1 MSIVGRDIYPSH
13 LASRLKSL
21 PYWGGLRASPDTHQR
36 PARTVPACPTPA
48 NWRILTYPPRR
59 CDGASGGCGR
69 SPRPGRP
76 PPPTGLLGLRSA
88 KSLLPRA
95 ASRQG
100 RHPAASALIPLRPAA
115 LHPRPIAAKL
125 ATSAHHPRPLDPQP
139 RGSRGPGVPPPG
151 RGPTAHPHRAPAPA
165 AATTPRLC
173 VAVST
178 GHPASPCRSRSAA
191 PPPAVDGLARP
202 AGGGPPFPHISSGHR
217 QGRKWHIYV
226 PGSKRVWE
234 GMFLY
239 GVVCARVI
247 PSIQSGP
254 PGQSQTP
261 ALSTLNEIEAAARQL
276 VNILER
282 GPAPHVAAARLL
294 HAHVPAHQCANWHC
308 STVTTGHPPI
318 ASPANWQTLRGGPV
332 PHTSRPVTRKCPDG
346 MCSATSVG
354 RQLALF
360 DRHDRPSPYRLPRQ
374 LANVLRS
381 GPAPHTS
388 MPMFQAHQGANWRC
402 STVTTGRP
410 IPGSLPRRQRPFLA
424 VSANW
429 QTGRTDIRAHTPMPF
444 PTTSP
449 PVPLQ
454 APGAARPIDGEV
466 VFPQI

>member
-115 LHPRPIAAKL
+115 APIPAPSPPTGNLTPTTPGPWTPSHGDRGARASRRPGEGPRRTRIVRP
-125 ATSAHHPRPLDPQP
+125 PRQQQP
-139 RGSRGPGVPPPG
+139 RRGSALQCPPATQPALPLEVRG
-151 RGPTAHPHRAPAPA
+151 A
-165 AATTPRLC
+165 A
-173 VAVST
+173 
-178 GHPASPCRSRSAA
+178 
-191 PPPAVDGLARP
+191 PPAVDGLARP

-234 GMFLY
+234 GDVFVWGGLCT
-239 GVVCARVI
+239 GHS
-247 PSIQSGP
+247 SIQSGP

-261 ALSTLNEIEAAARQL
+261 ALSTLNEIEAAARRQL

-282 GPAPHVAAARLL
+282 GPPVRQLALFDRHDRPSPYRLPANWQTLRGAVRSPTRRGRSPGNAQTACAVVCFLDARPGPESPQPPRL
-294 HAHVPAHQCANWHC
+294 AANWHC

-318 ASPANWQTLRGGPV
+318 ASPPTGKRFEERSGPPHVHAHV
-332 PHTSRPVTRKCPDG
+332 PSPP
-346 MCSATSVG
+346 G

-360 DRHDRPSPYRLPRQ
+360 DRHDRPTHPWFPATTPKALLGRQCQ
-374 LANVLRS
+374 LAN
-381 GPAPHTS
+381 
-388 MPMFQAHQGANWRC
+388 
-402 STVTTGRP
+402 
-410 IPGSLPRRQRPFLA
+410 
-424 VSANW
+424 W
-429 QTGRTDIRAHTPMPF
+429 QD
-444 PTTSP
+444 
-449 PVPLQ
+449 
-454 APGAARPIDGEV
+454 
-466 VFPQI
+466 